1 MWMKSWQRNKSW
13 MLSADAVLS
22 GRWGARVTVQEVGG
36 ARYILGERGRQ
47 AYHQVTHP
55 NSWLHAQHVNDSIL
69 PRYMNQGYSIKA
81 YRLESCAKRHWCQF
95 CICAVYSG
103 MPPRSAWAASGKR
116 P

>member
-1 MWMKSWQRNKSW
+1 
-13 MLSADAVLS
+13 
-22 GRWGARVTVQEVGG
+22 VTVQEVGG

-55 NSWLHAQHVNDSIL
+55 NSWLHSQHVNDSIL
-69 PRYMNQGYSIKA
+69 PRYINQGYSIEA
-81 YRLESCAKRHWCQF
+81 YRLELCAERHWCQF

-103 MPPRSAWAASGKR
+103 MPPRSAWAASGKT